1 VVREQPT
8 GQRGFRQL
16 RPHESHNSSMLSQ
29 LSKEQWT
36 YDTSAHLAARAGFG
50 ESLSQL
56 ERWTQQGMEATIQ
69 ELLHPVSDTTAPPS
83 CAAPNQFPQLQERV
97 RLAKSA
103 EEKKEAR
110 RALREVIKQQLHELI
125 NWWTQRMLTTQA
137 PLVEKMTL
145 FWHGH
150 FATSALKVRSPY
162 KVWQQNETFR
172 RHGLGSFAA
181 LTKAISRDPAMMVY
195 LDVQTSHAEHPN
207 ENFARELMEL
217 FTLGEGNFTED
228 DVKVAARAFTGYR
241 INRLEEFRFV
251 GRQFDGGSKTFLQQ
265 TGNWNGDQIIDII
278 LQQPAAAKFISS
290 KLWKFFAYE
299 DPDSQLTD
307 KLAELFRKNY
317 EIRPLLETIFSSEEF
332 YSQRARDAIVKS
344 PVQYVVESGRTLGV
358 NLPTGRTLSVV
369 YQRLGQVPFFPPNVK
384 GWDGGKSWINTATLT
399 FRYQLA
405 RQLVLGIRVVSEPQL
420 AKVPQPSPSAA
431 ASPFAQASPSALASA
446 SATAQSPSIPAQ
458 NRSISADY
466 GATSFRLP
474 ALPVDQ
480 LVTAEDRKDPEA
492 TVRKIYARAFQTTP
506 DPQLFDRILAV
517 AKLKAL
523 PLADDAIRDLVA
535 LMMMT
540 PNYQV
545 C

>member
-1 VVREQPT
+1 
-8 GQRGFRQL
+8 
-16 RPHESHNSSMLSQ
+16 MLSQ
-29 LSKEQWT
+29 LSKEKWT
-36 YDTSAHLAARAGFG
+36 YDTAAHLAARAGFG
-50 ESLSQL
+50 ESPSRL
-56 ERWTQQGMEATIQ
+56 EQWTQQGMEATIQ
-69 ELLHPVSDTTAPPS
+69 ELLHPVSDTTPP
-83 CAAPNQFPQLQERV
+83 PNSVVPDQF
-97 RLAKSA
+97 A
-103 EEKKEAR
+103 ELREQARDATSPDEKVQAR
-110 RALREVIKQQLHELI
+110 RTLRQAIKQQLYELI
-125 NWWTQRMLTTQA
+125 NWWTQRMLTTPA

-150 FATSALKVRSPY
+150 FATSGLKVRSPY
-162 KVWQQNETFR
+162 KLWQQNETFR
-172 RHGLGSFAA
+172 RHALGNFAR

-195 LDVQTSHAEHPN
+195 LDLQTSHPEHPN
-207 ENFARELMEL
+207 ENFAREVMEL
-217 FTLGEGNFTED
+217 FTLGEGNYSEAD
-228 DVKVAARAFTGYR
+228 IKESARAFTGYR
-241 INRLEEFRFV
+241 IDRFEEFRFV
-251 GRQFDGGSKTFLQQ
+251 KNQFDGGTKTFLQQ

-278 LQQPAAAKFISS
+278 LKQPAAGKFISS

-299 DPDSQLTD
+299 DPDPQLID
-307 KLAELFRKNY
+307 KLAELFRQNY
-317 EIRPLLETIFSSEEF
+317 EVRPLLETVFSSEEF

-358 NLPTGRTLSVV
+358 NLPGGRTLFAV

-405 RQLVLGIRVVSEPQL
+405 RQLVLGIRLVNEQP
-420 AKVPQPSPSAA
+420 AKARFASPSAQTL
-431 ASPFAQASPSALASA
+431 PLAQASPSAQASPMTQTA
-446 SATAQSPSIPAQ
+446 SLPGQ
-458 NRSISADY
+458 N
-466 GATSFRLP
+466 GVRLP
-474 ALPVDQ
+474 ALPIDQ

-492 TVRKIYARAFQTTP
+492 AVRKIYARAFQTTP

-517 AKLKAL
+517 AKIKPL

>member
-1 VVREQPT
+1 
-8 GQRGFRQL
+8 
-16 RPHESHNSSMLSQ
+16 MLSE
-29 LSKEQWT
+29 LSKEKWT
-36 YDTSAHLAARAGFG
+36 CDTAAHLAARAGFG
-50 ESLSQL
+50 ESPSRL
-56 ERWTQQGMEATIQ
+56 EQWTQQGMEATIQ
-69 ELLHPVSDTTAPPS
+69 ELLHPVSDTTPP
-83 CAAPNQFPQLQERV
+83 PNSVIPDQF
-97 RLAKSA
+97 A
-103 EEKKEAR
+103 ELREQARDATSPDEKVQAR
-110 RALREVIKQQLHELI
+110 RALRQAIKQQLYELI
-125 NWWTQRMLTTQA
+125 NWWTQRMLTTPA

-150 FATSALKVRSPY
+150 FATSGLKVRSPY
-162 KVWQQNETFR
+162 KLWQQNETFR
-172 RHGLGSFAA
+172 RHALGNFAR

-195 LDVQTSHAEHPN
+195 LDLQTSHLEHPN
-207 ENFARELMEL
+207 ENFAREVMEL
-217 FTLGEGNFTED
+217 FTLGEGNYSEAD
-228 DVKVAARAFTGYR
+228 IKESARAFTGYR
-241 INRLEEFRFV
+241 IDRFEEFRFV
-251 GRQFDGGSKTFLQQ
+251 KNQFDGGTKTFLQQ

-278 LQQPAAAKFISS
+278 LKQPAAAKFISS

-299 DPDSQLTD
+299 DPDPQLID
-307 KLAELFRKNY
+307 KLAELFRQNY
-317 EIRPLLETIFSSEEF
+317 EVRPLLETIFSSEEF

-358 NLPTGRTLSVV
+358 NLPGGRTLFAV

-405 RQLVLGIRVVSEPQL
+405 RQLVLGIRLVNEQP
-420 AKVPQPSPSAA
+420 AKARFASPSAQTL
-431 ASPFAQASPSALASA
+431 PLAQASPSAQASPMTQTA
-446 SATAQSPSIPAQ
+446 SLPGQ
-458 NRSISADY
+458 N
-466 GATSFRLP
+466 GVRLP
-474 ALPVDQ
+474 ALPIDQ

-492 TVRKIYARAFQTTP
+492 AVRKIYARAFQTTP

-517 AKLKAL
+517 AKIKPL

>member
-1 VVREQPT
+1 
-8 GQRGFRQL
+8 
-16 RPHESHNSSMLSQ
+16 MLSQ
-29 LSKEQWT
+29 LSKEKWT
-36 YDTSAHLAARAGFG
+36 YDTAAHLAARAGFG
-50 ESLSQL
+50 DSPSQL
-56 ERWTQQGMEATIQ
+56 ERWTHQGMEATIQ
-69 ELLHPVSDTTAPPS
+69 ELLHPVSATTAPPG
-83 CAAPNQFPQLQERV
+83 CAAPNQFAQLKERV
-97 RLAKSA
+97 GLATSP

-110 RALREVIKQQLHELI
+110 RALREATNQQLYELI
-125 NWWTQRMLTTQA
+125 NWWTQRMVTTPA

-162 KVWQQNETFR
+162 KLWQQNETLR
-172 RHGLGSFAA
+172 HHGLGSFAA
-181 LTKAISRDPAMMVY
+181 LTKAVSRDPAMMVY
-195 LDVQTSHAEHPN
+195 LDLETSHPEHPN

-217 FTLGEGNFTED
+217 FTLGEGNYTEA
-228 DVKVAARAFTGYR
+228 DVKESARAFTGYR
-241 INRLEEFRFV
+241 IDRFEEFRFV
-251 GRQFDGGSKTFLQQ
+251 KKQFDDGNKTFLQQ
-265 TGNWNGDQIIDII
+265 TGNWNGNQIIDII

-299 DPDSQLTD
+299 DPDSQLSD

-332 YSQRARDAIVKS
+332 YSQRARHAIVKS
-344 PVQYVVESGRTLGV
+344 PVHYVVESGRTLGV
-358 NLPTGRTLSVV
+358 NLPSGRTLFVV

-405 RQLVLGIRVVSEPQL
+405 QQLVRGIRVVSETQPAQ
-420 AKVPQPSPSAA
+420 APQPSPSAP
-431 ASPFAQASPSALASA
+431 ASPFAQASPTTQTASL
-446 SATAQSPSIPAQ
+446 TTQ
-458 NRSISADY
+458 NVVRM
-466 GATSFRLP
+466 P

-492 TVRKIYARAFQTTP
+492 AVRKIYALAFQTTP

>member
-1 VVREQPT
+1 
-8 GQRGFRQL
+8 
-16 RPHESHNSSMLSQ
+16 MLSQ
-29 LSKEQWT
+29 LSKDQWT
-36 YDTSAHLAARAGFG
+36 YDAAAHLAARAGFG
-50 ESLSQL
+50 ESPSQL
-56 ERWTQQGMEATIQ
+56 DRWAQQGMEATIQ
-69 ELLHPVSDTTAPPS
+69 ELLHPVSDTTVPPS
-83 CAAPNQFPQLQERV
+83 CAAPNQFQQLRERV
-97 RLAKSA
+97 RLATSPD
-103 EEKKEAR
+103 EKKEIR
-110 RALREVIKQQLHELI
+110 RAIQEATKQQLFELI
-125 NWWTQRMLTTQA
+125 NWWTQRMLTTPA

-150 FATSALKVRSPY
+150 FATSGLKVRSPY
-162 KVWQQNETFR
+162 KLWQQNETFR

-195 LDVQTSHAEHPN
+195 LDLQTSQAEHPN

-217 FTLGEGNFTED
+217 FTLGEGNYTEA
-228 DVKVAARAFTGYR
+228 DVKESARAFAGYR
-241 INRLEEFRFV
+241 IDRFEEFRFAKN
-251 GRQFDGGSKTFLQQ
+251 QSDGGSKTFLRQ
-265 TGNWNGDQIIDII
+265 TGNWNGDQIIDIV

-307 KLAELFRKNY
+307 RLAELFRKNY

-358 NLPTGRTLSVV
+358 NLPSGRTLFLV
-369 YQRLGQVPFFPPNVK
+369 YQQLAQVPFFPPNVK
-384 GWDGGKSWINTATLT
+384 GWDGGKNWINTATLT

-405 RQLVLGIRVVSEPQL
+405 QQLVRGIRMVSERPL
-420 AKVPQPSPSAA
+420 AKAPQPSPSAL
-431 ASPFAQASPSALASA
+431 ASPLTQASPLAQASASPLA
-446 SATAQSPSIPAQ
+446 SATAQRASLMTQ
-458 NRSISADY
+458 NGSLSADY
-466 GATSFRLP
+466 SATGSRLP

-523 PLADDAIRDLVA
+523 PLTDDAIRDLVA